1 MFVSVS
7 GAQATPC
14 MLKRTMLTVWQ
25 TAKRALRMTD
35 VARAGGTWRCLWR
48 NPMVDPGAA
57 LADTE
62 HGAEH
67 WPLTKWRWAAWRR
80 P

>member
-7 GAQATPC
+7 GAQATLG
-14 MLKRTMLTVWQ
+14 MLQRTMLTVWQ

-35 VARAGGTWRCLWR
+35 GVRVGGTRRCLRR
-48 NPMVDPGAA
+48 NPLVDAGAA
-57 LADTE
+57 TADTARR
-62 HGAEH
+62 AEH
-67 WPLTKWRWAAWRR
+67 WPLTKRRWAVRRR